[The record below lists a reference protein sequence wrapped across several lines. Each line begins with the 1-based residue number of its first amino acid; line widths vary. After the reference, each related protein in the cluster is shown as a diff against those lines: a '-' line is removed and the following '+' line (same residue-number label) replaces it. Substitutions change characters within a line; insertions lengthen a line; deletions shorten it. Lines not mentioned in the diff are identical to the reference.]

1 MGNLFSDHLSAVLWA
16 GALLGVV
23 YGMIA
28 QWSRFCL
35 LRGLFNR
42 WQQNDSRRLRAFAL
56 AMAVALISSQWL
68 AWYCVLPSTK
78 MRTLRSNRLITAYF
92 RILNTRCH

>member
-1 MGNLFSDHLSAVLWA
+1 MGNLFADHLSAVLWA

-23 YGMIA
+23 YGVIA

-68 AWYCVLPSTK
+68 AWQAGINLTRTPYHPKIGRASWRERMELPVV
-78 MRTLRSNRLITAYF
+78 A
-92 RILNTRCH
+92 